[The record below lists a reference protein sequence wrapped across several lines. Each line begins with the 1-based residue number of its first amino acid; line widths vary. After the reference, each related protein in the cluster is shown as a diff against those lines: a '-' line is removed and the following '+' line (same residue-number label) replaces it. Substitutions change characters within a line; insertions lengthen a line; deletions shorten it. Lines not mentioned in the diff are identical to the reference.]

1 MWHGVSV
8 SPLVEAFDPATT
20 AISDLAAWTVVY
32 TNGQS
37 ELSGGAPPAEE
48 LAARLRAGRAGEAW
62 RWAARIAP
70 EAPVQGV
77 AELRRQHHDA
87 RIGFLRLFVADP
99 ARRKG
104 MGREL
109 REAAVDEARAQGMDR
124 LQSTVLAGAPGEPF
138 ARASP
143 YLRTLLRLELQKQYL
158 DEPTLR
164 RCWSLAATPA
174 RGYRLTHWQGAAP
187 EKLVASFGQV
197 MAHLLDAP
205 GAALQMESRAWGV
218 TQVREWERKITEDG
232 SRLVVGA
239 ALDRMSDQ
247 VVAATVSTV
256 TGGPVADQHDTAV
269 LPAHRRKGL
278 ASRVKATQ
286 ALRVHD
292 LFPHVEAM
300 AVTINRENQAMLAVN
315 RSLLYQRVS
324 ERLLVEE
331 SLTAH

>member
-1 MWHGVSV
+1 M
-8 SPLVEAFDPATT
+8 SPHIETFDPAATPT
-20 AISDLAAWTVVY
+20 ADLAAWSSVY
-32 TNGQS
+32 TDGQS
-37 ELSGGAPPAEE
+37 ALSGSAAPAEE
-48 LAARLRAGRAGEAW
+48 LATRLRSGRAGRAW
-62 RWAARIAP
+62 RWAARITP
-70 EAPVQGV
+70 GHPIHGV
-77 AELRRQHHDA
+77 AELRHQHHDA
-87 RIGFLRLFVADP
+87 RIGFLRLFVADHV
-99 ARRKG
+99 RRRG
-104 MGREL
+104 TGRQL
-109 REAAVDEARAQGMDR
+109 REAVVEEARAQGMDR
-124 LQSTVLAGAPGEPF
+124 LQSTVLAGEPGESF

-158 DEPTLR
+158 DESTLR

-174 RGYRLTHWQGAAP
+174 RGYRLTHWEGPAP
-187 EKLVASFGQV
+187 DHMAASFGRV

-205 GAALQMESRAWGV
+205 GAALQVEARAWDV
-218 TQVREWERKITEDG
+218 PRVREWERQMTVDG

-256 TGGPVADQHDTAV
+256 TRGVVADQHDTAV

-292 LFPHVEAM
+292 LFPHVEAV
-300 AVTINRENQAMLAVN
+300 AVTINQENQAMLAVN
-315 RSLLYQRVS
+315 RALGYQRVS

-331 SLTAH
+331 GLDPHEGPAT

>member
-1 MWHGVSV
+1 M
-8 SPLVEAFDPATT
+8 SPHIESFDPAATEMT
-20 AISDLAAWTVVY
+20 DLAAWSSVY
-32 TNGQS
+32 TDGQAA
-37 ELSGGAPPAEE
+37 LSGGAAPAEE
-48 LAARLRAGRAGEAW
+48 LATRLRSGRAGRAW
-62 RWAARIAP
+62 RWSARITP
-70 EAPVQGV
+70 GEPVHGV

-87 RIGFLRLFVADP
+87 RIGFLRLFVAEH
-99 ARRKG
+99 ARRRG
-104 MGREL
+104 MGGRL
-109 REAAVDEARAQGMDR
+109 REAVVERARAQGMDR
-124 LQSTVLAGAPGEPF
+124 LQSTVLAGEPGEHF

-174 RGYRLTHWQGAAP
+174 RGYRLTHWQGPAP
-187 EKLVASFGQV
+187 EHLAASFGRV

-205 GAALQMESRAWGV
+205 GAALQVEARAWDV
-218 TQVREWERKITEDG
+218 PQVRAWERAMTEDG

-239 ALDRMSDQ
+239 ALDRTSDQ

-256 TGGPVADQHDTAV
+256 TSGAVADQHDTAV

-292 LFPHVEAM
+292 LFPHVEAV
-300 AVTINRENQAMLAVN
+300 AVTINQENQAMLAVN
-315 RSLLYQRVS
+315 RSLGYQRVH

-331 SLTAH
+331 GLDAH

>member
-1 MWHGVSV
+1 M
-8 SPLVEAFDPATT
+8 SPLVEAFDPTT
-20 AISDLAAWTVVY
+20 ATLSDLAAWTVVY
-32 TNGQS
+32 TKGQS
-37 ELSGGAPPAEE
+37 ELSGGAPLTEE
-48 LAARLRAGRAGEAW
+48 LAERLRAGRAGEAW
-62 RWAARIAP
+62 RWAARVAP
-70 EAPVQGV
+70 RTPVQGV

-87 RIGFLRLFVADP
+87 RIGFLRLFVTDP

-104 MGREL
+104 IGAQL
-109 REAAVDEARAQGMDR
+109 REAVVEEARARGMDR
-124 LQSTVLAGAPGEPF
+124 LQSTVLAGTPGEPF

-174 RGYRLTHWQGAAP
+174 RGYRLTHWQGAVP
-187 EKLVASFGQV
+187 EELAASFGRV

-205 GAALQMESRAWGV
+205 GAALQMEARAWGV
-218 TQVREWERKITEDG
+218 AQVREWERKVTEDG
-232 SRLVVGA
+232 SQLVVGA
-239 ALDRMSDQ
+239 ALDCLSDQ

-300 AVTINRENQAMLAVN
+300 AVTINRENRAMLAVN
-315 RSLLYQRVS
+315 RSLLYKSVS

-331 SLTAH
+331 SLTGH